1 MTAKEIVKYLDG
13 CSNMKIMYRDEV
25 VMGKGRKSG
34 IVVVSVDVT
43 SVYFDGAKND
53 EAYHNLP
60 YTPIGGF
67 PTKADVYFGK
77 YGGWRCGEIARNCHK
92 NEVLKN
98 KLTVILQE
106 HDYNTPKYI
115 IETDIPHEKF
125 RTYEDGL
132 PVCEGI
138 VFSLK
143 NLK

>member
-1 MTAKEIVKYLDG
+1 MTAKELSKYLDG
-13 CSNMKIMYRDEV
+13 CSNMKIMYRDDV
-25 VMGKGRKSG
+25 VMRTGRKSG
-34 IVVVSVDVT
+34 LVVVSVDVT
-43 SVYFDGAKND
+43 SVYFYGAKSD

-60 YTPIGGF
+60 WIPIDGF
-67 PTKADVYFGK
+67 PIRADVCFGK
-77 YGGWRCGEIARNCHK
+77 YGGWRCGEIERNCHK

-106 HDYNTPKYI
+106 HDYDRPKYI

-138 VFSLK
+138 VFSINDLK
-143 NLK
+143 